1 MHIPPLSPPPSTLKV
16 IDTCIVWV
24 VCTTHACS
32 SHCSNTRALCM
43 QTLCMLIIRGNP
55 NGGAADKGHKAADN
69 IKRNDTNITEKF
81 FIILAPI
88 NKRAG

>member
-1 MHIPPLSPPPSTLKV
+1 
-16 IDTCIVWV
+16 
-24 VCTTHACS
+24 
-32 SHCSNTRALCM
+32 M